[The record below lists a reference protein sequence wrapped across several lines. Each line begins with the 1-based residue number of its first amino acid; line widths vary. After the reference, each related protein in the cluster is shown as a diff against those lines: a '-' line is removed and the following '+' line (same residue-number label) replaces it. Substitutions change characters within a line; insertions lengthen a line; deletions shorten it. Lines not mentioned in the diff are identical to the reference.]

1 MLADWI
7 DSTKEVF
14 AKVALRFG
22 EENDTR
28 PGSFRKTK
36 DAQAS
41 LVFDL
46 PSLSTLLPYESIDE
60 DLIFINKKS
69 IGFGLFAMPVSG
81 ANEELVKSMAELLK
95 NKLSRG
101 VDMTVM
107 LYKHHHIANNLFKG
121 FEPLINRGGIYKAIA
136 QMSIRYHINAIQNG
150 YKNNCNLPAQLA
162 DYSCYLFMATKNKGT
177 AKQELLELR
186 KVIESELSVAGYHYI
201 PSY

>member
-14 AKVALRFG
+14 AKVAIRFG

-107 LYKHHHIANNLFKG
+107 LYKHHHLN
-121 FEPLINRGGIYKAIA
+121 
-136 QMSIRYHINAIQNG
+136 QS
-150 YKNNCNLPAQLA
+150 
-162 DYSCYLFMATKNKGT
+162 
-177 AKQELLELR
+177 LEL
-186 KVIESELSVAGYHYI
+186 
-201 PSY
+201 